1 MSAPS
6 RWLDHR
12 PFLVVP
18 TLSTLLA
25 IGVNVLAREVPRL
38 YAEGGIGDVVHARR
52 ARLLALALPAWAR
65 PLGSVLQLWLGLFSL
80 VAFPPDDWS
89 SLDSALASIA
99 SR

>member
-12 PFLVVP
+12 PFWVVP

-25 IGVNVLAREVPRL
+25 VGANILIREVPRL
-38 YAEGGIGDVVHARR
+38 YAEGGIGELVDERR
-52 ARLLALALPAWAR
+52 ARLLAVALPAWAR
-65 PLGSVLQLWLGLFSL
+65 PLEDALQLWLGLFSL

-89 SLDSALASIA
+89 SLDSASALS
-99 SR
+99 